1 MTNEFKKTL
10 KQAGPST
17 PVSVIGLSEVP
28 NAGDK
33 FMAFPTDK
41 QAREIALKRKLAKEE
56 TKRQGT
62 SAMSLE
68 DLYNRAQEGEIQDI
82 NIIVKA
88 DTNGSAE
95 AIKSSLDKL
104 STDKIRIHVIHCT
117 SGAIT
122 ESDIMLASASHA
134 IIYGFN
140 VRPSSLIQQKA
151 EEEKVEIRLHRIIYD
166 LLNEMQDAMKG
177 MLKKEQVEKVLGQAE
192 VRSLI
197 KVSKVG
203 TIAGCYVTSGLIKSN
218 SLIRLLRNGI
228 VVYEGKLGS
237 LRRFK
242 DDVKEVKEGFEC
254 GLTIENYND
263 LKELDIVESYEM
275 VDKD

>member
-1 MTNEFKKTL
+1 
-10 KQAGPST
+10 
-17 PVSVIGLSEVP
+17 
-28 NAGDK
+28 
-33 FMAFPTDK
+33 
-41 QAREIALKRKLAKEE
+41 
-56 TKRQGT
+56 
-62 SAMSLE
+62 
-68 DLYNRAQEGEIQDI
+68 
-82 NIIVKA
+82 
-88 DTNGSAE
+88 
-95 AIKSSLDKL
+95 
-104 STDKIRIHVIHCT
+104 
-117 SGAIT
+117 
-122 ESDIMLASASHA
+122 MLASASHA